1 MKDQKRFAALALS
14 AVMVFS
20 MAGSVSAA
28 QKVESKDDL
37 AGATI
42 GVQLGTTGDLDASD
56 YEKDGSTVERY
67 SKGSE
72 AVQALKA
79 GQIDCVIIDSQPAQK
94 FVENNDDLKI
104 LDEPFEEEEY
114 AICLKKGNDE
124 FLDKING
131 ALKELKEDGT
141 LDKIMA
147 NYIGDDQGSY
157 QYETP
162 EGTEYTNGTLTMAT
176 NAEFEP
182 WEYKEGDNI
191 VGIDADMAKA
201 ICDKMG
207 YDLKIDDMAFE
218 SILAAVSSGKAEFG
232 AAGMTVTDE
241 RKESVDFTDTYANA
255 SQVVIVRK

>member
-20 MAGSVSAA
+20 MAGGVSAA

-94 FVENNDDLKI
+94 FAENNDDLKI

-124 FLDKING
+124 LLDKIN
-131 ALKELKEDGT
+131 ET
-141 LDKIMA
+141 LSEMKASGEIEQLAM
-147 NYIGDDQGSY
+147 
-157 QYETP
+157 
-162 EGTEYTNGTLTMAT
+162 EYDEKL
-176 NAEFEP
+176 AE
-182 WEYKEGDNI
+182 N
-191 VGIDADMAKA
+191 
-201 ICDKMG
+201 
-207 YDLKIDDMAFE
+207 
-218 SILAAVSSGKAEFG
+218 
-232 AAGMTVTDE
+232 
-241 RKESVDFTDTYANA
+241 N
-255 SQVVIVRK
+255 Q